1 MSITSISL
9 REVTSAASPMAAL
22 NYLTVQDILWIN
34 LQITKK
40 VQHFN
45 YARLEEATFYQY
57 AYGES
62 SSLLPQADRF
72 VSGFVKM
79 HPFDAGNEATALV
92 ACLGFLQING
102 YSVSVTANQLGE
114 WFDRAIGKTASASEI
129 ATQSESGHHAIVP
142 DVRGAIGDILERY
155 SDVVESLYDVSAKV
169 SA

>member
-1 MSITSISL
+1 
-9 REVTSAASPMAAL
+9 MAAL

-62 SSLLPQADRF
+62 NSLIPQADRF

-79 HPFDAGNEATALV
+79 RPFDAGNEATALV
-92 ACLGFLQING
+92 ACLGFMQING
-102 YSVSVTANQLGE
+102 YSISADANLLGD
-114 WFDRAIGKTASASEI
+114 WFQRAIGKATTVSEI
-129 ATQSESGHHAIVP
+129 SVQAGGGHHTLVP
-142 DVRGAIGDILERY
+142 DVRGAIGEILERY
-155 SDVVESLYDVSAKV
+155 AAAIESLYDASVRASA
-169 SA
+169 